1 VSDWDGFRDPDR
13 VTYDSYVKMQDEQET
28 YIDNLLWSYT
38 EERAADSA
46 LSSEALEW
54 LRVGFAPC
62 RYLVHAQQMHS
73 AYVQQLAPSS
83 YVANCAAFQTADQL
97 RRVQRIAYRTK
108 QLDTAHPLHGFG
120 SRERQIWEQ
129 DPRWQPIRK
138 AMEEL
143 LVVFEWDRAFAL
155 SWLVIR
161 PICDLLFLRGL
172 SAVARITEDEL
183 DALLLENLYRDA
195 ERHDRWAIALSR
207 FIIDS
212 DAGNRALLRDMVT
225 QWSGVADQVME
236 AGANLFETAAASAK
250 DLKLLEEVRQRAIK
264 IYFDAGL
271 GDS

>member
-1 VSDWDGFRDPDR
+1 
-13 VTYDSYVKMQDEQET
+13 
-28 YIDNLLWSYT
+28 
-38 EERAADSA
+38 
-46 LSSEALEW
+46 
-54 LRVGFAPC
+54 
-62 RYLVHAQQMHS
+62 
-73 AYVQQLAPSS
+73 
-83 YVANCAAFQTADQL
+83 
-97 RRVQRIAYRTK
+97 
-108 QLDTAHPLHGFG
+108 
-120 SRERQIWEQ
+120 
-129 DPRWQPIRK
+129 
-138 AMEEL
+138 MEEL

-155 SWLVIR
+155 SCLVIR

-236 AGANLFETAAASAK
+236 AGANLLESAAASAK

-271 GDS
+271 GDP